1 MTNLIVKRLFDKQ
14 IIKPCGPRAS
24 KNSQSIEYKL
34 SDDQDYNLKSKSL
47 IMASELVLRV
57 KSTNMTYELNCVNAS
72 SFHREEE
79 TCCFHET

>member
-34 SDDQDYNLKSKSL
+34 SDDQDFNLKSKSL
-47 IMASELVLRV
+47 IMASELVLQVKSANMNIRV
-57 KSTNMTYELNCVNAS
+57 KL
-72 SFHREEE
+72 RK
-79 TCCFHET
+79 CFLFSQRRGNLLLP